1 MTRKVILFGD
11 SHLAALK
18 LATGRIA
25 PPEGWE
31 VSFWGT
37 AGTRFRNISWR
48 DGCICPDDTATE
60 QAFARF
66 SGEGITRLDPAE
78 YDAVVFVGARIRPGA
93 ILPDILNHVA
103 HPTRHLTR
111 EYIGLVLAEHLLRHS
126 TYQMAA
132 AMAAGGKTKVYLNP
146 ISFETAGKQPRPR
159 AYKVAR
165 EATHDHVSEIWRLT
179 ERLLAE
185 DGITLIAQPVETIVE
200 GYYTDARFGVGQK
213 DHVHKNAEYGALIL
227 ERIFDAL
234 SQKTKTAIRKAS

>member
-1 MTRKVILFGD
+1 MSRKVILFGD
-11 SHLAALK
+11 SHLASLK
-18 LATGRIA
+18 SAMGRIA
-25 PPEGWE
+25 PPKGWD

-78 YDAVVFVGARIRPGA
+78 YDAVVLVGARIRPGA

-103 HPTRHLTR
+103 HPTRHLTSD
-111 EYIGLVLAEHLLRHS
+111 YIGLVLAEHLLRHS

-132 AMAAGGKTKVYLNP
+132 AMAADGKTQVFLNP

-159 AYKVAR
+159 GYKVAR
-165 EATHDHVSEIWRLT
+165 EATHEHISEIWRLMK
-179 ERLLAE
+179 RLLAE
-185 DGITLIAQPVETIVE
+185 DGITLIAQPVETVVE
-200 GYYTDARFGVGQK
+200 GYYTDARFGVGEK
-213 DHVHKNAEYGALIL
+213 DQVHKNAEYGALIL
-227 ERIFDAL
+227 DKIFEAL
-234 SQKTKTAIRKAS
+234 PRAPKTAIRKAS